1 MTRGALKAGVAR
13 DLSATTVVIA
23 DSMNYIKGFRYE
35 LYVPKAQYNSM
46 LVCDLPAHA
55 GPLQVPLVN

>member
-35 LYVPKAQYNSM
+35 LYVPKAQ
-46 LVCDLPAHA
+46 L
-55 GPLQVPLVN
+55 